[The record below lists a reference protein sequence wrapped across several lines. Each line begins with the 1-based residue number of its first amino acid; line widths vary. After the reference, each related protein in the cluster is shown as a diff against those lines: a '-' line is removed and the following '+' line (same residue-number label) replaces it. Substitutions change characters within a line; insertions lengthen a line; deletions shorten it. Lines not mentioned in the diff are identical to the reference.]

1 MPLYPFL
8 NLDRRN
14 TLPLTRSDRV
24 PVKLFTLYTLPAV
37 VNTAGLRTQAIQL
50 PRPEKLRERPSKV
63 LERLH
68 LGPQAPRGTGLG
80 ATWSFRATWQGVAGQ
95 YLELRVFKP
104 AFTHGYPSTSL
115 IVPVLRY
122 AERSV
127 LGPRRRRLWR
137 RSAGEARLQGATRL
151 LPAQRARC

>member
-1 MPLYPFL
+1 M
-8 NLDRRN
+8 
-14 TLPLTRSDRV
+14 
-24 PVKLFTLYTLPAV
+24 
-37 VNTAGLRTQAIQL
+37 
-50 PRPEKLRERPSKV
+50 

-80 ATWSFRATWQGVAGQ
+80 ATWSFQATWQGVAGQ

-104 AFTHGYPSTSL
+104 AFIHGYPSTSL
-115 IVPVLRY
+115 IVSVLRY

-137 RSAGEARLQGATRL
+137 RSAGEARLQGADARL